1 MKATLKSLRETKA
14 NPAVSIFVK
23 THREHPDNS
32 TDPIALKNQLK
43 IADDRLTQEYDKK
56 TAAAVLEQ
64 IHKKTDDL
72 NHNYNLDTLAIF
84 ASTDDATVVRMP
96 LDTQE
101 RVVISDRFAT
111 RDLVRDMASAVHYY
125 TVVLTRDKARLIEA
139 ANDRVVQ
146 EFTHDSRR
154 QNNMENIPFPIDNN
168 GLYMTGDAS
177 SDRSTNKENSYL
189 QEFFNQ
195 VDKSVQELWGEQK
208 MPLVIVGDT
217 KNVGY
222 YKEVCDRPDNI
233 IATVTNLTELE
244 NGKAQHIIDGV
255 QEAIEDYRT
264 SLHKAAMGEIDK
276 ARGAGMLLTDL
287 QEVYRAAYQGAG
299 ETLYVRRG
307 YIQAAKVDEDKLT
320 LTTIDSDN
328 SNDEERGKNTIADKS
343 VSDDVVGD
351 IIEQV
356 IHNGGKTVFMP
367 QELMSQDQPIALITR
382 Y

>member
-1 MKATLKSLRETKA
+1 MKATLKSLRQTKA
-14 NPAVSIFVK
+14 DPAVSIFVK

-43 IADDRLTQEYDKK
+43 LAEERLTQEYDKR

-96 LDTQE
+96 LDTTE
-101 RVVISDRFAT
+101 RIVISNRFAT
-111 RDLVRDMASAVHYY
+111 RDLVRDMASTVHYY
-125 TVVLTRDKARLIEA
+125 TVVLTREKARLIEA

-146 EFTHDSRR
+146 EFDEHSKLQTT
-154 QNNMENIPFPIDNN
+154 MENIKFPIDNN
-168 GLYMTGDAS
+168 GLYTTGDAG
-177 SDRSTNKENSYL
+177 SDRSTNKEYSYL

-195 VDKSVQELWGEQK
+195 VDKSVQEIWGEQK
-208 MPLVIVGDT
+208 LPLVIVGDS
-217 KNVGY
+217 KNIGY
-222 YKEVCDRPDNI
+222 YKEACDRPDNI
-233 IATVTNLTELE
+233 IATVSNPTELE
-244 NGKAQHIIDGV
+244 NGNAQRIIDSV

-287 QEVYRAAYQGAG
+287 QEIYRAAYQGAG

-307 YIQAAKVDEDKLT
+307 YMQAAQVDEDKLT
-320 LTTIDSDN
+320 LTTV
-328 SNDEERGKNTIADKS
+328 DEGNPADKS
-343 VSDDVVGD
+343 ISDDVVGD

-356 IHNGGKTVFMP
+356 TQNGGKTVFMP
-367 QELMSQDQPIALITR
+367 QELMALDQPIALITR